1 MIEMLIGSKMEVI
14 DAKNRN
20 LLGIAGKIVDETKN
34 TITVETGKGIKK
46 LIKSEI
52 TLKLGSSIMKGE
64 HLRRR
69 PEDIK

>member
-1 MIEMLIGSKMEVI
+1 
-14 DAKNRN
+14 
-20 LLGIAGKIVDETKN
+20 
-34 TITVETGKGIKK
+34 